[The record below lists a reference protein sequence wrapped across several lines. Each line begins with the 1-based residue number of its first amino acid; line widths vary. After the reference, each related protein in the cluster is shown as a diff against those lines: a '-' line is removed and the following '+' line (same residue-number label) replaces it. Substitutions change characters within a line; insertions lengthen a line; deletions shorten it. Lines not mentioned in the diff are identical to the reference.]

1 MNQSHFEVPTFDPFN
16 SISVWIGLT
25 LLRLKKMNK
34 WINIYIYMYRPLSN
48 PLNGAYP
55 PVIKHGV
62 RWIVPSKPSFSSGTS
77 QLLKDPLL
85 RPVTPK
91 RITNKAT
98 RRLVGLM
105 VDRPLGCYLWNHIQY
120 IVVCIRCATDVYLY
134 YVCILCIKINI
145 YKYIYIYVYTY
156 TYVYVYTYIH
166 TYIYIYTCKY
176 VYIYI
181 YIHTCIYI
189 YKHM

>member
-1 MNQSHFEVPTFDPFN
+1 
-16 SISVWIGLT
+16 
-25 LLRLKKMNK
+25 
-34 WINIYIYMYRPLSN
+34 MYRPLSN

-98 RRLVGLM
+98 RRLVGLI

-120 IVVCIRCATDVYLY
+120 IVVCICCATDVYLY
-134 YVCILCIKINI
+134 YVCSLCIKII
-145 YKYIYIYVYTY
+145 FTCIYIYVYTY
-156 TYVYVYTYIH
+156 TYVYVYTYM
-166 TYIYIYTCKY
+166 YIYIYL
-176 VYIYI
+176 YIYI
-181 YIHTCIYI
+181 YIQ
-189 YKHM
+189 M